1 MAISEDTSRTDV
13 LEKDAEAHIALRNR
27 VPPKP
32 IFSGPA
38 FQL

>member
-1 MAISEDTSRTDV
+1 MAINEDTSRTEV
-13 LEKDAEAHIALRNR
+13 LEKDAEAHKALRNR
-27 VPPKP
+27 VAPKP